1 MSIMCHHNFFTT
13 EPGNHSCR
21 YPYKRF
27 NTQCY
32 TRWLSALKPHPQNP
46 KTPRTNR
53 RRSSWFL
60 KNTWLKICRVAAAAQ
75 VQHKLEAVLF
85 YQEYQPP
92 AKLPLRLLRT
102 GRASIQTSEKHNKDL
117 IMRKQDRISNLN
129 FLALTRCR
137 TQRLDF
143 GKVVVWE
150 RRTRMSFFLLNSVGQ
165 HPISKRSWLI
175 RTSDFF
181 IFSDA

>member
-1 MSIMCHHNFFTT
+1 MFYTKLFWLIATLSNFPSLLATRTLWWIRWRICSQRIRSPPTMSIMCHHNFFTT

-85 YQEYQPP
+85 YQEYQHP

-129 FLALTRCR
+129 F
-137 TQRLDF
+137 F
-143 GKVVVWE
+143 GINQMQNA
-150 RRTRMSFFLLNSVGQ
+150 TA
-165 HPISKRSWLI
+165 WL
-175 RTSDFF
+175 R
-181 IFSDA
+181 